1 MIETDDLNFTKTIKE
16 NNGKQIVEFN
26 GLDYIGGVDLS
37 FFKNNEEDAV
47 ASLVVLKY
55 PSLEVCL

>member
-1 MIETDDLNFTKTIKE
+1 MIKTDDLNFTKTIKE

-26 GLDYIGGVDLS
+26 GLEYIGGVDLS
-37 FFKNNEEDAV
+37 FVENNEEDAV

-55 PSLEVCL
+55 PRLEVCL